1 MSITFSEPNSISSL
15 GDLIGELPV
24 DQTIP
29 THNELQI
36 IDKLFVKQK
45 TTFDK
50 ILQNSKDLLL
60 MGLFFIIFSLP
71 QVDSLIKSFISIT
84 NKSIYIL
91 LLVKSFLFILAYFI
105 VSNLYL
111 VKK

>member
-1 MSITFSEPNSISSL
+1 MSITFAEPNSISSL

-45 TTFDK
+45 TVFDK
-50 ILQNSKDLLL
+50 ILLSSKDLLL

-71 QVDSLIKSFISIT
+71 QVDSLIKRFIPIT
-84 NKSIYIL
+84 NTSAYIL
-91 LLVKSFLFILAYFI
+91 LLVKAFLFMLSYFI

-111 VKK
+111 VRN